1 MRLVGLRQTKK
12 AATRQQIAGVAMQ
25 LFVTRGFDRVTVAQI
40 AADAG
45 VSEKTVFNYFPSKE
59 DLFFDEVPARL
70 HALSDGLRNREDG
83 ESVLGALRRMQLG
96 MVARLT
102 SPSFVHF
109 ARTLEG
115 SSELLAKEVDVM
127 ARFSQVLAESLQA
140 EGLDERDA
148 RVVASLLMSVHRQYF
163 RAARRLA
170 IEGRS
175 GPGAARRL
183 RADIARSYELLEH
196 GLGGILG

>member
-1 MRLVGLRQTKK
+1 VGLRQTKK
-12 AATRQQIAGVAMQ
+12 AATRQQIADVAMR
-25 LFVTRGFDRVTVAQI
+25 LFVVRGFDRVTVAEI
-40 AADAG
+40 AAEAG

-70 HALSDGLRNREDG
+70 QQLAEGIRNRPEG

-96 MVARLT
+96 MLTRLT
-102 SPSFVHF
+102 SPGFVQF
-109 ARTLEG
+109 AGTLEG
-115 SSELLAKEVDVM
+115 SPALLAKEVDVM
-127 ARFSQVLAESLQA
+127 ARFSQVLADSLQA

-148 RVVASLLMSVHRQYF
+148 RVVASLLMSVHRQFF

-175 GPGAARRL
+175 GPSAARRL

-196 GLGGILG
+196 GLGELLG

>member
-1 MRLVGLRQTKK
+1 MGLRQTKK

>member
-1 MRLVGLRQTKK
+1 VPDRL
-12 AATRQQIAGVAMQ
+12 
-25 LFVTRGFDRVTVAQI
+25 
-40 AADAG
+40 
-45 VSEKTVFNYFPSKE
+45 N
-59 DLFFDEVPARL
+59 
-70 HALSDGLRNREDG
+70 ALSEGLRNREEG

-96 MVARLT
+96 MVGRLT

-115 SSELLAKEVDVM
+115 SPELLAREVDVM
-127 ARFSQVLAESLQA
+127 ARFSHVLAESLQA

-175 GPGAARRL
+175 GSAAARRL